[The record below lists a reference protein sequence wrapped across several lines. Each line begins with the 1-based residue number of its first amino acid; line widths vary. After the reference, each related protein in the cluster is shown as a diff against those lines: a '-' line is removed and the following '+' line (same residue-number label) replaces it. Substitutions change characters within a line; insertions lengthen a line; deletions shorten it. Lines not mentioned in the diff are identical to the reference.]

1 MFRVP
6 ILVAVSLAIAFAGG
20 IYSTLRLLDATA
32 GFGAIRLGAW
42 QAFPEAQTA
51 GADPYARAHRAKAG
65 RLLYGSAEGLMFEA
79 DRDDQGAPLDS
90 GCDYR
95 LSGQTPIARAWTLYV
110 ARPDG
115 SVVLSAA
122 GLPNGLNSTILARR
136 PDSSFEILLSS
147 RAQSGNWLALPQSGG
162 FRLELTLLDTPTAG
176 SSGLF
181 DLAMP
186 KLEKR
191 ECRHG

>member
-6 ILVAVSLAIAFAGG
+6 FLVAITLAIAFGGG
-20 IYSTLRLLDATA
+20 IYSTLRLLDATS

-42 QAFPEAQTA
+42 QAFPDAQTSA
-51 GADPYARAHRAKAG
+51 ADPYARAHRAKAG

-79 DRDDQGAPLDS
+79 DRDDQGNALDAA
-90 GCDYR
+90 CDYR

-115 SVVLSAA
+115 SALLSAA
-122 GLPNGLNSTILARR
+122 GLPSGLNSTIVTRR
-136 PDSSFEILLSS
+136 PDSSFEITLSS
-147 RAQSGNWLALPQSGG
+147 RASSGNWLALPQGG
-162 FRLELTLLDTPTAG
+162 TFRLELTLLDTPTAG

-186 KLEKR
+186 KLEKQ

>member
-6 ILVAVSLAIAFAGG
+6 FLVAITLTIAFAGG
-20 IYSTLRLLDATA
+20 IFSTLQLLDATS

-42 QAFPEAQTA
+42 QAFPDAQTA
-51 GADPYARAHRAKAG
+51 AADPYARAHRAKAG

-79 DRDDQGAPLDS
+79 DRDDAGAALDAA
-90 GCDYR
+90 CDYR

-115 SVVLSAA
+115 TVLISAA
-122 GLPNGLNSTILARR
+122 GLPNGLNSTIVARR
-136 PDSSFEILLSS
+136 ADSSFDIALSN
-147 RAQSGNWLALPQSGG
+147 RASPGNWLALPQSGP

-186 KLEKR
+186 RLEKK
-191 ECRHG
+191 ECRRG

>member
-6 ILVAVSLAIAFAGG
+6 FLVAITLAIAFGGG
-20 IYSTLRLLDATA
+20 IYSTLRLLEATA

-42 QAFPEAQTA
+42 QAFPDAQTA

-79 DRDDQGAPLDS
+79 DRDDQGAPLDAA
-90 GCDYR
+90 CTYR

-115 SVVLSAA
+115 SALISAE
-122 GLPNGLNSTILARR
+122 GLPNGLNSTIIARR
-136 PDSSFEILLSS
+136 ADSSFEVTLSDE
-147 RAQSGNWLALPQSGG
+147 AVAGNWLALPKSGG

-186 KLEKR
+186 RLER
-191 ECRHG
+191 QECRHG